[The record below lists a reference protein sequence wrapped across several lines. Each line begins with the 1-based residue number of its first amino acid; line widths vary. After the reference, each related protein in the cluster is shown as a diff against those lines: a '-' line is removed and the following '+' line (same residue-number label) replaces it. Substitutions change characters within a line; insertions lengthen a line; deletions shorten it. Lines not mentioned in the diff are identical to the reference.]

1 MQVRI
6 ADANAGLMNAMRCDG
21 KAMRVINSNRAQV
34 LFTGIISRA
43 NNCLPVG

>member
-21 KAMRVINSNRAQV
+21 KAMRVINSNRTQV
-34 LFTGIISRA
+34 LFPALIGACS
-43 NNCLPVG
+43 